1 MSNKYHSVRPVIDEK
16 LPAVF
21 IETYGCQMNVNDSE
35 VVLAILQSGGY
46 TLCRKIEEADLILIN
61 TCSIR
66 DNAEQKIWSRI
77 ENLKPLKNKK
87 RNLVLGII
95 GCMAERLK
103 DQLLSHP
110 AVDLVAGPDSYRDL
124 PLLLRA
130 LTSGEKQINTM
141 LSHEETYADISPV
154 RMDQNGVSAFI
165 SIMRGCDNM
174 CAYCVVPYVRGSER
188 SRDPESIVQEAVT
201 LFSNGYREVTLLG
214 QNVNSYKWN
223 DSQNPTKVTDFAGL
237 LEMVAL
243 VSPQLRV
250 RFSTSHP
257 KDMSSQVL
265 YTMLMYQ
272 NICRHIHLPV
282 QSGSNEVLRK
292 MNRRYTREEYLEKV
306 KAIRDILPEC
316 SVSTDLIAGFCG
328 ESEEDHRQTLSIM
341 KEVGY
346 YTSFMFQYSERPGT
360 KAEAEYKDDVPAEVK
375 NRRLSEII
383 SLQNELSLISNKE
396 DTGKEFEILVEG
408 NSKRSSEELFGRTSQ
423 NKVCVF
429 PAGDHKVGDYVKVKI
444 LSCTSATL
452 KGIEIK

>member
-1 MSNKYHSVRPVIDEK
+1 MSNKYHSVRPVFDEK

-35 VVLAILQSGGY
+35 VVLSVLQSGGY
-46 TLCRKIEEADLILIN
+46 TLCLKIEEAELILIN

-103 DQLLSHP
+103 DKLLNHP

-130 LTSGEKQINTM
+130 LTSGEKQINTI

-223 DSQNPTKVTDFAGL
+223 DQQNPTKVTDFAGL

-243 VSPQLRV
+243 VSPLLRV

-265 YTMLMYQ
+265 YTMLMYP

-282 QSGSNEVLRK
+282 QSGSNVVLNK
-292 MNRRYTREEYLEKV
+292 MNRRYTREEYLEKI
-306 KAIRDILPEC
+306 KTIREILPEC
-316 SVSTDLIAGFCG
+316 CISTDVIAGFCG

-360 KAEAEYKDDVPAEVK
+360 KAEAEYEDDVPAEVK

-383 SLQNELSLISNKE
+383 SLQNEVSLISNKE
-396 DTGKEFEILVEG
+396 DVGKMFEILVEG
-408 NSKRSSEELFGRTSQ
+408 NSKRSSQELFGRTSQ

-429 PAGDHKVGDYVKVKI
+429 PAGDHKVGDYVNVKV

>member
-1 MSNKYHSVRPVIDEK
+1 MSNKYHSVRPVFDDK

-46 TLCRKIEEADLILIN
+46 SLCRKIEEADLILIN

-66 DNAEQKIWSRI
+66 DNAEQKIWSRLD
-77 ENLKPLKNKK
+77 NLKPLKNKK

-103 DQLLSHP
+103 DKLLIHP

-130 LTSGEKQINTM
+130 LTNGEKQINTI
-141 LSHEETYADISPV
+141 LSDEETYADISPV

-188 SRDPESIVQEAVT
+188 SRDPASIVQEAVT

-223 DSQNPTKVTDFAGL
+223 DPQNSTKVTDFAGL

-243 VSPQLRV
+243 VSPLLRV

-265 YTMLMYQ
+265 YTMLMYR

-282 QSGSNEVLRK
+282 QSGSNVVLRK

-306 KAIRDILPEC
+306 KAIREILPDC
-316 SVSTDLIAGFCG
+316 SVSTDIISGFCG
-328 ESEEDHRQTLSIM
+328 ESEEDHHQTISIM

-360 KAEAEYKDDVPAEVK
+360 KAEAEYEDDVPADVK
-375 NRRLSEII
+375 NRRLNEII

-452 KGIEIK
+452 KGIEIR